1 MITNMSMFVV
11 VVAIPQMQHANLE
24 AVIQQATLAQ
34 DSDSIAA
41 ATAGA
46 IALGRV
52 YTATSLPSHIWS
64 LNGELSSVVSAF
76 LFVFVFHQVV
86 GGNSLKYSKIS

>member
-1 MITNMSMFVV
+1 M
-11 VVAIPQMQHANLE
+11 
-24 AVIQQATLAQ
+24 IQQATLAQ
-34 DSDSIAA
+34 DGDSIAA

-64 LNGELSSVVSAF
+64 LNGKFISLVLYYWIWALYIGVCVRATDT
-76 LFVFVFHQVV
+76 LFFVTVARR
-86 GGNSLKYSKIS
+86 KIY

>member
-1 MITNMSMFVV
+1 M
-11 VVAIPQMQHANLE
+11 
-24 AVIQQATLAQ
+24 AQ

-64 LNGELSSVVSAF
+64 LNGESMFTISPSILT
-76 LFVFVFHQVV
+76 HNI
-86 GGNSLKYSKIS
+86 GSL

>member
-1 MITNMSMFVV
+1 MKLKACDLCSLFDHFS
-11 VVAIPQMQHANLE
+11 AIPQISNASIE
-24 AVIQQATLAQ
+24 AVIQQATLTQ

-52 YTATSLPSHIWS
+52 YTASSLPSHIWS
-64 LNGELSSVVSAF
+64 LNGKY
-76 LFVFVFHQVV
+76 LF
-86 GGNSLKYSKIS
+86 G